1 MKKNPLLTEGLQLT
15 TFGKIFLSL
24 AGAWTLG
31 RIVNAKIRGSKS
43 QVEAIA
49 NAMAS
54 SRKYQEELK
63 KPGATPEAVLQ
74 KLGVK
79 NLCSQNFQKIFG
91 VPWPL

>member
-1 MKKNPLLTEGLQLT
+1 MEKNPLIKENLQLT

-31 RIVNAKIRGSKS
+31 RVVNAKIRGSKT
-43 QVEAIA
+43 QVDAIA

-54 SRKYQEELK
+54 SRRYQDELK
-63 KPGATPEAVLQ
+63 KPGATPESVLE

-79 NLCSQNFQKIFG
+79 NLSAQNFEKVFG